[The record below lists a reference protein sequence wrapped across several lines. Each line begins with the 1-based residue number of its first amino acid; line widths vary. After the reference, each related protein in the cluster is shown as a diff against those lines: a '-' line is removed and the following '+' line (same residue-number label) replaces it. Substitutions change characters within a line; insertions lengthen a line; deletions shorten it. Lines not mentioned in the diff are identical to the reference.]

1 MDGGAEIKMRNAK
14 LWCGAKNNEAPR
26 SFEYMVFT
34 KDGNPVNPLN
44 LQNPLNLFR
53 TQSRGGGTPH
63 GLTLITSHWK
73 LLIPRH

>member
-1 MDGGAEIKMRNAK
+1 MRNEK

-34 KDGNPVNPLN
+34 KDGTPLN

-53 TQSRGGGTPH
+53 TQSRGAVRPTG
-63 GLTLITSHWK
+63 
-73 LLIPRH
+73 

>member
-1 MDGGAEIKMRNAK
+1 MRNAK

-53 TQSRGGGTPH
+53 TQSRGGRHAPRANPDHQSLETPN
-63 GLTLITSHWK
+63 
-73 LLIPRH
+73 P